1 MSRAA
6 LPRLLFVRHGETD
19 WNAVGRLQG
28 QRDVPLND
36 RGRGQARQNG
46 ALIAT
51 RMPEAAAFDFVA
63 SPLVRA
69 RETMELVR
77 AAMGLDPAAYR
88 LDPVLREVSYGDWEG
103 HTLDEIAAIAAEA
116 YAARDRDKWGY
127 ASPNGESYA
136 DLSRRIEG
144 WLETV
149 ERDTVVVSHGGV
161 YRVLRGLLDGVD
173 RLELVRL
180 EVPQDR
186 VYLWQGGIGRYI

>member
-1 MSRAA
+1 MSPAV
-6 LPRLLFVRHGETD
+6 LPRILFVRHGETD

-46 ALIAT
+46 ALIAG
-51 RMPEAAAFDFVA
+51 RLPEAAAFDFVA

-77 AAMGLDPAAYR
+77 GAMGLDPAIYR

-127 ASPNGESYA
+127 AAPNGESYA

-180 EVPQDR
+180 DVPQDR
-186 VYLWQGGIGRYI
+186 VYLWQGGTGRYI